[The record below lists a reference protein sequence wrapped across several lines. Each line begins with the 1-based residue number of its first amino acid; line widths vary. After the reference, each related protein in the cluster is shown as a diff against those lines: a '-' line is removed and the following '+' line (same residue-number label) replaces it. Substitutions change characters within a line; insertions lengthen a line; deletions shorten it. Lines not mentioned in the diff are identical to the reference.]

1 MQPTR
6 LQRFICFE
14 ETRDA
19 PNELVQT
26 IRWQSTLSDVLR
38 WMLAHAKC
46 CDRILVLGGSWSR
59 RRQRALGR
67 LPVAALTPL
76 RVTKKFHPRASAI
89 SKKMSRRRFSRPKL
103 RKSQA
108 KPKNWSTRVCE
119 SHTVCEVGRGPLH
132 FIVKHDTSAN
142 SVNALSAA
150 VMDGQTF
157 ATLLRA
163 STAQFLHFFICFRGQ
178 LDCSATIIRS
188 TVFVD
193 RSKHVDNDIWHR
205 ALRARGFAS
214 AECEGYNGC
223 AVQSQVHNRR
233 VSGPSVASH

>member
-1 MQPTR
+1 MVHGRVAVVRSAMNESEEVVHQNKLPKIYCEVAYVLCAMQPIRGQGCTC
-6 LQRFICFE
+6 LE

-19 PNELVQT
+19 PNELVTT
-26 IRWQSTLSDVLR
+26 IRWQSALSDVLR

-46 CDRILVLGGSWSR
+46 CDRVLVLGGSWSR

-132 FIVKHDTSAN
+132 FIVKHD
-142 SVNALSAA
+142 
-150 VMDGQTF
+150 G
-157 ATLLRA
+157 LLPQVR
-163 STAQFLHFFICFRGQ
+163 TA
-178 LDCSATIIRS
+178 
-188 TVFVD
+188 
-193 RSKHVDNDIWHR
+193 
-205 ALRARGFAS
+205 
-214 AECEGYNGC
+214 
-223 AVQSQVHNRR
+223 
-233 VSGPSVASH
+233 